1 MYSFQKEY
9 DLKAHSPLIHFQY
22 DSNGATLRA
31 TEVKPKLDR
40 YILKHC
46 KDIPK
51 KWIRDNVNGK
61 ISLDYKLRIIAT
73 ESKPPFNIGRRTD
86 YDIYYGN
93 MGDGAQ
99 IKKGVMNN
107 AKLTVTCFHED
118 LLGYIDK
125 IIGDFFI
132 VTNFGTMQ
140 SKGFGSFTVDG
151 KDNSKGHIYDVLRK
165 EYADGGYC
173 YGFKPT
179 DKKLTFRQ
187 IKMIYSIMKSG
198 QNLTRV
204 IKIIKN
210 GNHTQREIHIYP
222 KTTVVNGK
230 DYSDLYYHRS
240 LLYQYLRKEKDMGNE
255 KAWMKKMHIVPTLDN
270 LGRYAVRHDKPP
282 IKLKP
287 SVKMDDGTKFKDRIS
302 TRIRRSKHKFS
313 SKSGYYVR
321 ALLGIGE
328 TIEYQAENG
337 SKVKVTIKE
346 TSETIER
353 LNSPILFKV
362 IDDMVYFV
370 GQELNERIYGKKFSF
385 SSSMKKGRTRRVP
398 KKDELPCN
406 FMNGFMEYCF
416 NELNGYFDKIREYFR
431 YLKIYDVRN
440 YNALEPYEKNFRD
453 TLNITILRGK
463 IKSE

>member
-9 DLKAHSPLIHFQY
+9 DLKAHSPLIHFQWET
-22 DSNGATLRA
+22 NGATLRA

-40 YILKHC
+40 YIIKH
-46 KDIPK
+46 KGENNIPESWK
-51 KWIRDNVNGK
+51 RDNHDKKDKTDSDNK
-61 ISLDYKLRIIAT
+61 SKKEKSFSLKYQLRIVIPEGT
-73 ESKPPFNIGRRTD
+73 RVNEVYLGIKNESGEKFPKEKQI

-93 MGDGAQ
+93 MGADASQ
-99 IKKGVMNN
+99 YKKGILAN
-107 AKLTVTCFHED
+107 AKLTVTCFEED
-118 LLGYIDK
+118 LLKYIDE

-140 SKGFGSFTVDG
+140 SKGFGSFTVDDKDNS

-179 DKKLTFRQ
+179 DKKLTFKQ

-210 GNHTQREIHIYP
+210 GNHTQRKIHIYP

-255 KAWMKKMHIVPTLDN
+255 KAWMKQKHIVPALDN
-270 LGRYAVRHDKPP
+270 LGRYVIQHDKE
-282 IKLKP
+282 
-287 SVKMDDGTKFKDRIS
+287 S
-302 TRIRRSKHKFS
+302 
-313 SKSGYYVR
+313 YYVR

-346 TSETIER
+346 SSETIER
-353 LNSPILFKV
+353 LDSPILFKV

-370 GQELNERIYGKKFSF
+370 GREPNEEIYGKVFDF
-385 SSSMKKGRTRRVP
+385 SSDMCREVMVLDVP
-398 KKDELPCN
+398 ARDKLPEN
-406 FMNGFMEYCF
+406 FMNGFMAYCAK
-416 NELNGYFDKIREYFR
+416 ELNRYFREIREYFE
-431 YLKIYDVRN
+431 YLRIYDERN

-453 TLNITILRGK
+453 ISNITILRGK